1 MSNLR
6 NATMEAT
13 VYFEKDG
20 KFIPMLSKTIRFK
33 TLSTAQRSLKC
44 ALGRHMG
51 NLHNFYGYGVEIKFK
66 CLLQGSDDEI
76 MNGNIKL

>member
-1 MSNLR
+1 
-6 NATMEAT
+6 MEAT

-20 KFIPMLSKTIRFK
+20 EFIPMLSKTIRFK
-33 TLSTAQRSLKC
+33 TLSNAQRSLKC

-51 NLHNFYGYGVEIKFK
+51 NLHNFYGYEVEIKFK
-66 CLLQGSDDEI
+66 CLLQGTGEEI

>member
-1 MSNLR
+1 
-6 NATMEAT
+6 MEAT
-13 VYFEKDG
+13 IYFEKDG
-20 KFIPMLSKTIRFK
+20 KSIPMLSKTFRFK
-33 TLSTAQRSLKC
+33 DYSTAQRSLKC
-44 ALGRHMG
+44 ALRRRMG

>member
-1 MSNLR
+1 
-6 NATMEAT
+6 MEAT

-33 TLSTAQRSLKC
+33 TLSTAQWGLKC

-51 NLHNFYGYGVEIKFK
+51 NLHNFYGYGVKIKFK
-66 CLLQGSDDEI
+66 CLLQGSGEEI
-76 MNGNIKL
+76 MSGNIQL

>member
-1 MSNLR
+1 
-6 NATMEAT
+6 MEAT

-20 KFIPMLSKTIRFK
+20 KFIPMLSETIRFK

-51 NLHNFYGYGVEIKFK
+51 NLHNFYGYGVEIKYK
-66 CLLQGSDDEI
+66 CLMKGSDAEI
-76 MNGNIKL
+76 MSGSIQL

>member
-1 MSNLR
+1 
-6 NATMEAT
+6 MEAT

-20 KFIPMLSKTIRFK
+20 EFIPMLSKTIRFK
-33 TLSTAQRSLKC
+33 TLSNAQRSLKC

-51 NLHNFYGYGVEIKFK
+51 NLHNFYEYGVEIKFR
-66 CLLQGSDDEI
+66 CLLQGTGEEI

>member
-1 MSNLR
+1 
-6 NATMEAT
+6 MEAT

-51 NLHNFYGYGVEIKFK
+51 NLHNFYGYRVEIKFK

>member
-1 MSNLR
+1 
-6 NATMEAT
+6 MEAT

-33 TLSTAQRSLKC
+33 ILSNAQRSLKC

-51 NLHNFYGYGVEIKFK
+51 NLHNFYGDGVEIKFR
-66 CLLQGSDDEI
+66 CLLQGTGEEI

>member
-1 MSNLR
+1 
-6 NATMEAT
+6 MEAT

-44 ALGRHMG
+44 ALRRHMS
-51 NLHNFYGYGVEIKFK
+51 NLHNFYGYGVKIKFK
-66 CLLQGSDDEI
+66 CLLQCSGEEI
-76 MNGNIKL
+76 MSGNIQL